1 MCLMLKK
8 INSSGC
14 CSVRDSLSFQGHG
27 MRLNQEER
35 EKKVHG
41 RTVQTSHGASAGNEC
56 TVYVCVSQSETDQ
69 QSANRNPDNV
79 TRLIS
84 M

>member
-1 MCLMLKK
+1 MCLMSKK

-14 CSVRDSLSFQGHG
+14 CSVSDSLSFQGHG

-35 EKKVHG
+35 EVNG

-56 TVYVCVSQSETDQ
+56 TVYVCVSQSEKDQ
-69 QSANRNPDNV
+69 
-79 TRLIS
+79 
-84 M
+84 